1 MIEISGRERKKA
13 ERGGSGQEA
22 DAAARIDEVSGFRSL
37 PRGNVLWSIATL
49 NQRKSC
55 GNLGGFKRGE
65 IELFQLIRLKLTEGG
80 TSVETWFVHR
90 PSPSF
95 SLSYLFYDYCPC
107 SCDFSSSIS
116 FSSFVSLEG
125 RLCSGKIS
133 REIYRDGVGFIF
145 ALFHSLFVPSP
156 RWLWRSLIRERDW
169 KSWFELFEL
178 LIEVSGLGRVQ
189 LFLYFLFSIVLR
201 LLCTDNMKCQFSC

>member
-1 MIEISGRERKKA
+1 MKFLAARERKQSGEETDRKRMPR
-13 ERGGSGQEA
+13 RG
-22 DAAARIDEVSGFRSL
+22 VSGFRSL

-145 ALFHSLFVPSP
+145 ALFHVPSP